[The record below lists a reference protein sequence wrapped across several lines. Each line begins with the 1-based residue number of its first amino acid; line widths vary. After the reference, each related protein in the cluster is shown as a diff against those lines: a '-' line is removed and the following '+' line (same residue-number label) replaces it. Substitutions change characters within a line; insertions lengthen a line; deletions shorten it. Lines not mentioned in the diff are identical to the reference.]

1 MSSVYLET
9 SVISYLAANPSR
21 DLVLAAHQQI
31 THDWWNNSRQN
42 FDLFI
47 SQSVIEEISIG
58 DPATAQKRL
67 ALVHDI
73 QPLALNPTVLE
84 LARALITK
92 GPLPQKAADDALH
105 ISIAAVHDIDYL
117 LTWNC
122 KHIANLFIQKDLE
135 KIMLRLGFRLPRIGT
150 PEALMGA

>member
-9 SVISYLAANPSR
+9 TVISYLAANPSR

-31 THDWWNNSRQN
+31 THEWWNNSRQN

-47 SQSVIEEISIG
+47 SESVIEEISLG

-67 ALVHDI
+67 ALVQDV
-73 QPLALNPTVLE
+73 QTLALTPVALE
-84 LARALITK
+84 LAKAIIK
-92 GPLPQKAADDALH
+92 GPLPKKAIEDAFH
-105 ISIAAVHDIDYL
+105 ISLAAVHNIDYL

-135 KIMLRLGFRLPRIGT
+135 KIILRFGFRLPQIGT
-150 PEALMGA
+150 PEALMEV